1 MQFYPNN
8 LLTLGIAQI
17 NSALSSLTYKSHC
30 VSTLTP
36 NTFFITY
43 LLFYYL
49 CNMKKSFACFLLF
62 LFGLSLVAQTETSG
76 RGGLYR
82 HTPEKQ
88 TRLIHTCLKVGF
100 DFSKR
105 TMDGEAR
112 ITAAP
117 HFYPTDRLTLDAKA
131 MRIHEVG
138 IVQEGE
144 PKPLHYLYRNDSL
157 EIQLDRTYRRDEEY
171 TVYIRYTAQPEEVAD
186 KGKRSF
192 VDTKG
197 LYFIDPDGDDP
208 ERPTQVWT
216 QGQTEYA
223 SCWFPTIDKP
233 NQKSTQEI
241 YITVPDRY
249 RTLSNGL
256 LQASEQHDD
265 GTRTD
270 HWTMKHPHAPYLFF
284 VAAGEFSVV
293 SDTPWR
299 GKVPID
305 YYVEKGDEAL
315 AKEVFGL
322 TSQIIE
328 FFSQT
333 FRYDF
338 PWEKYAQIVVRDFV
352 AGGMENTTA
361 VVHSESAMQKADVL
375 ADNNYWEF
383 VIAHEAAHHWFG
395 NLVTAESWANLIVNE
410 AFANYAEYLW
420 IEHKH
425 GRDDADFHLMERVYE
440 YLIRPEDFNKQAV
453 RFGYEDREDMFDKVS
468 YNKAG
473 AVLHMLRN
481 YLGDEAFFESV
492 GLFLRRHEFG
502 TAEAH
507 DLRLAFEEVSG
518 KDLSRFFNQWFFGNG
533 HPVVEASTRYDAES
547 RNLSLH
553 IRQMQDSSLLFEF
566 PLEIDL
572 YHGHRRQRH
581 SVWVS
586 ARKENIFTFA
596 TGEQPSLTD
605 IDPRG
610 IILMEE
616 RNGKSSAEYRFQYR
630 YAKDFKSRYQAL
642 AFAVEHADKHL
653 LLAAAH
659 DPCYHL
665 RIKALS
671 ELPVE
676 QLSRKELDAVAKIA
690 RSDPKNLVRSAA
702 MWTLAGTRD
711 KRYLPLF
718 EKSMETHSTSVR
730 NAALNG
736 IAQTEPERA
745 KRFLVQARPEEL
757 TADQLIGLLPVVIR
771 HRMAKYLPQLIG
783 YLIYYPFKEDSN
795 PEQAALLR
803 RGYEWAMSLDDA
815 ILVEKA
821 LHPFREEKPYLSGDI
836 RTRKLIL
843 EVLENGLRI
852 KKGLPQTPSVRE
864 QTGLLLRTIEEMKE

>member
-1 MQFYPNN
+1 
-8 LLTLGIAQI
+8 
-17 NSALSSLTYKSHC
+17 
-30 VSTLTP
+30 
-36 NTFFITY
+36 
-43 LLFYYL
+43 
-49 CNMKKSFACFLLF
+49 MKKSFVFFLL
-62 LFGLSLVAQTETSG
+62 LLCVLALRAQTETSG

-88 TRLIHTCLKVGF
+88 TRLIHTRLKVDF
-100 DFSKR
+100 DFNNR
-105 TMDGEAR
+105 TMNGEAWL
-112 ITAAP
+112 TAAP

-131 MRIHEVG
+131 MRIHEVS

-144 PKPLHYLYRNDSL
+144 QKPLRYLYRSDSL
-157 EIQLDRTYRRDEEY
+157 EIQLDRTYRRDENY
-171 TVYIRYTAQPEEVAD
+171 SVYIRYTAQPEEVAD
-186 KGKRSF
+186 KGKRTF
-192 VDTKG
+192 ADTKG
-197 LYFIDPDGDDP
+197 LYFIDPDGEDP

-216 QGQTEYA
+216 QGETEYA

-249 RTLSNGL
+249 QTLSNGL
-256 LQASEQHDD
+256 LQASERHDD

-270 HWTMKHPHAPYLFF
+270 HWVMKHPHAPYLFF
-284 VAAGEFSVV
+284 MAAGEFAVV

-305 YYVEKGDEAL
+305 YYVEKGHEAL
-315 AKEVFGL
+315 AKEVFGVTGEML
-322 TSQIIE
+322 E

-338 PWEKYAQIVVRDFV
+338 PWQKYAQIVLRDFI

-361 VVHSESAMQKADVL
+361 VAHAESAIQPAEVL
-375 ADNNYWEF
+375 ADHNYWES

-420 IEHKH
+420 KEHKY
-425 GRDDADFHLMERVYE
+425 GRDEADFHRSEKINE
-440 YLIRPEDFNKQAV
+440 YCAHTGDFDKPAV

-481 YLGDEAFFESV
+481 YLGDEAFFEAV

-507 DLRLAFEEVSG
+507 DLRLAFEELSG
-518 KDLSRFFNQWFFGNG
+518 KDLNRFFNQWFFGCG
-533 HPVVEASTRYDAES
+533 HPTVEVSTRYDAGRRS
-547 RNLSLH
+547 LSLH

-572 YHGHRRQRH
+572 YEDDRRQRH

-586 ARKENIFTFA
+586 AKKENTFTFA
-596 TGEQPSLTD
+596 VGKQPLLTD

-616 RNGKSSAEYRFQYR
+616 INGKSSAEYHFQYR

-642 AFAVEHADKHL
+642 AFAVEHADKSL
-653 LLAAAH
+653 LLAAVH
-659 DPCYHL
+659 DPCYQI

-671 ELPVE
+671 ALPVE
-676 QLSRKELDAVAKIA
+676 QLSRKELDAVVQIAK
-690 RSDPKNLVRSAA
+690 SDPKNLVRSAA

-718 EKSMETHSTSVR
+718 EKGLEMHSASVR

-736 IAQTEPERA
+736 IAQITPELT
-745 KRFLVQARPEEL
+745 KRFLMQARTEEL
-757 TADQLIGLLPVVIR
+757 TGDQLVGLLPVIVR
-771 HRMAKYLPQLIG
+771 HRMAKYLPQLMS
-783 YLIYYPFKEDSN
+783 YLAYYPFTEEDD
-795 PEQAALLR
+795 PEQASLLR
-803 RGYEWAMSLDDA
+803 RGYEWAMSLDDVTP
-815 ILVEKA
+815 VEKTA
-821 LHPFREEKPYLSGDI
+821 QHFREMKPYLDGDDETQ
-836 RTRKLIL
+836 RRIL

-852 KKGLPQTPSVRE
+852 KKGLPQTPSVRK
-864 QTGLLLRTIEEMKE
+864 QTDLLLRTIEEMKP